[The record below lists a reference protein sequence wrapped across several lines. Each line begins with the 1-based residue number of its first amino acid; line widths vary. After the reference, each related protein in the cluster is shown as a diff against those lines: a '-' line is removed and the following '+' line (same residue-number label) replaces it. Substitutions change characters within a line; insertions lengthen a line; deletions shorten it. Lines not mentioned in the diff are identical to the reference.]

1 MLFSSITFLY
11 YFLPCVLAAYFIA
24 PKRWRNA
31 VLLGFSLF
39 FYGWGE
45 PRYLIFMIAAI
56 LQGYLFGRLMER
68 YRDHARAFLAA
79 SLIFSLGLLGVC
91 KYADFF
97 LENLGRLT
105 GHSLPL
111 LKIALPIGISFYTFQ
126 ILSYVIDVYRGEV
139 PAQKSLIA
147 LGAYISM
154 FPQLIAGPI
163 VRYSDIRKELKDRRH
178 TLEGAASGAVRF
190 VCGLS
195 KKVLFA
201 NTLGELSKLC
211 RASGEQSVLLVWLYA
226 VSFTLQIYFDFSGYS
241 DMAIGLGRVF
251 GFRFMENFRY
261 PYIASSVTDFWRR
274 WHISLSTWFRDYL
287 YIPLGGNRVSKGRWI
302 FNILA
307 VWAATGFWHGAAWNF
322 ILWGLFYGLLLIIEK
337 LWLGR
342 LLEKAGP
349 FRHVYVL
356 LAVILGFVLF
366 DAPGLREAAA
376 TVGALFGF
384 GGLPAVNEISLY
396 YLKSF
401 GPLLVLSALGATPL
415 PAMACKRLRGL
426 FGGRL
431 WEAARPAAA
440 AVLLLI
446 CTAFLVDGSFNPF
459 LYFRF

>member
-105 GHSLPL
+105 GRSLPL

-251 GFRFMENFRY
+251 GFRFMKISGI
-261 PYIASSVTDFWRR
+261 PISPPASPISGDGGISPSAPGSGIICTFPWGETGCQRADGSLIFWRCGPP
-274 WHISLSTWFRDYL
+274 
-287 YIPLGGNRVSKGRWI
+287 PL
-302 FNILA
+302 LA
-307 VWAATGFWHGAAWNF
+307 R
-322 ILWGLFYGLLLIIEK
+322 
-337 LWLGR
+337 GR
-342 LLEKAGP
+342 LEFHP
-349 FRHVYVL
+349 
-356 LAVILGFVLF
+356 
-366 DAPGLREAAA
+366 
-376 TVGALFGF
+376 VGA
-384 GGLPAVNEISLY
+384 
-396 YLKSF
+396 
-401 GPLLVLSALGATPL
+401 VL
-415 PAMACKRLRGL
+415 R
-426 FGGRL
+426 
-431 WEAARPAAA
+431 AA
-440 AVLLLI
+440 
-446 CTAFLVDGSFNPF
+446 FNH
-459 LYFRF
+459 